1 MNTATIA
8 RGPVA
13 GYDVARI
20 REDFP
25 ILRTMVREHPLVYLD
40 NAATTQKPQAVI
52 DRIVHYYSAENSNVH
67 RGVHLLSEL
76 ATAGYEGAREKV
88 RAFVNARDAR
98 EIVFTRGTTEGIN
111 LVAHSFVAPRLEEGD
126 EVLIT
131 GIEHHSNIVPWQML
145 CDAKGAKL
153 RVAPIDD
160 RGEVILEEFEK
171 LLTERTRIAAIVHVS
186 NALGTVNPVSTMIEL
201 AHRRGVPVLVDGAQA
216 IPHMGVDVR
225 SLDADF
231 YVFSGHKAFGPTGI
245 GVLYAKSDLLEA
257 MPPWQ
262 GGGDMILSVSFE
274 KTTYN
279 EIPYRFEAGTPNIAG
294 AIGLG
299 AAVDYLSAIGI
310 DRIHAWEDDL
320 LRYATESLSAIPN
333 LRIIGTAGEK
343 ASVISFVLEGIHP
356 HDIGTIVDQQG
367 VAIRTGHHCAQPVMR
382 RFGVPATARASLALY
397 NTREEIDA
405 LVAALGKVNEVFG

>member
-1 MNTATIA
+1 MNTATVP
-8 RGPVA
+8 RDRVA
-13 GYDVARI
+13 GYSVTGI

-25 ILRTMVREHPLVYLD
+25 ILRTRVREHPLVYLD

-76 ATAGYEGAREKV
+76 ATAGYEGAREKI

-145 CDAKGAKL
+145 CDAKRAKL
-153 RVAPIDD
+153 RVAPIND

-171 LLTERTRIAAIVHVS
+171 LLTDRTKIAAIVHVS

-201 AHRRGVPVLVDGAQA
+201 AHRRGVRVLVDGAQA

-231 YVFSGHKAFGPTGI
+231 YVFSGHKVFGPTGI
-245 GVLYAKSDLLEA
+245 GVLYAKSDLLEE

-274 KTTYN
+274 KSTYN

-299 AAVDYLSAIGI
+299 AAIDYISAIGI
-310 DRIHAWEDDL
+310 DRIHAWEDEL

-333 LRIIGTAGEK
+333 LRIIGTAAEK

-397 NTREEIDA
+397 NTREDVDA